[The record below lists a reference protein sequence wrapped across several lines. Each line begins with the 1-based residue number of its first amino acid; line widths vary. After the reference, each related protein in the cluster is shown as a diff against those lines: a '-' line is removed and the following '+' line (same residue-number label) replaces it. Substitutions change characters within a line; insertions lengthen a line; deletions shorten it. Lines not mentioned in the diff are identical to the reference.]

1 MAETA
6 ISNQNRYSLISL
18 VDELDARSGVLDEST
33 VRQLLTQADLDWN
46 EVAPYV
52 EPRADTYARRWV
64 VRRENY
70 EVLVLTWSPSQ
81 ASVAHD
87 HAGSICGL
95 KVVKGYLTEQLFE
108 KMPDGRVQKTTAT
121 RVGPQEISVDPGVV
135 IHSLTNSAT
144 NELLV
149 TVHIYS
155 PPLRDVRS
163 YVIAENLPPR
173 LFLRPAPPEARVIAI
188 IGGGFSGLMAMANL
202 IRFGNKATT
211 PLQIILIDRQTSIG
225 DGVAYR
231 TTNARHLLNVPAGRM
246 SAWPDMPEDF
256 VTFAQSKDP
265 SVGPDDFLPRKIY
278 GHYLR
283 KTVFDLAEAT
293 GEHLS
298 AEIMHDEVTH
308 LAPVSSSG
316 WNVKTARG
324 RCIQAD
330 LAILAVGHLPPNDPL
345 ANTWSGPRVRY
356 VTDPWASL
364 ALSAIEPDETVLL
377 IGSGLT
383 AVDAILT
390 LNRPDRIAPLIA
402 ISRRGLMPLPH
413 LRQQRAAA
421 GPSGLAE
428 ECLDPATPLSICRL
442 TSTLR
447 RHIEA
452 ATESGGG
459 WRQVI
464 DALRPI
470 IPRLWDRLDV
480 EERSRFLRHL
490 RPFWEIHRHRMA
502 PAVANTID
510 QLRREKTLEIVAG
523 SMIAATA
530 DADGI
535 DVTFSCRGLSVTRT
549 ERVSWVVNCTGPGAH
564 NRHRTH
570 PFLRTLLDAGTI
582 CNDELGLG
590 LLTDEFGRALDIG
603 LDAHPDLLVAGTLR
617 KATLWESTA
626 VSELR
631 QQAQAIARTALEVPC
646 RHQASPNSALRIVPD
661 RF

>member
-6 ISNQNRYSLISL
+6 ISNQNQYSLVSL
-18 VDELDARSGVLDEST
+18 VDELDARKGVLDEST
-33 VRQLLTQADLDWN
+33 VRQLLIQATLDWP

-52 EPRADTYARRWV
+52 EPRTDTYARHWV

-81 ASVAHD
+81 GSVAHD
-87 HAGSICGL
+87 HAGSLCGL
-95 KVVKGYLTEQLFE
+95 KVVKGHLTEQQYK
-108 KMPDGRVQKTTAT
+108 KMPDGRVQRTTAT
-121 RVGPQEISVDPGVV
+121 RIGPQEISIDPGLIV
-135 IHSLTNSAT
+135 HSLANSAL
-144 NELLV
+144 NEVLV

-155 PPLRDVRS
+155 PPLRDLRS

-173 LFLRPAPPEARVIAI
+173 LFLRPARPDARVIAI
-188 IGGGFSGLMAMANL
+188 VGGGFSGLMTLANL
-202 IRFGNKATT
+202 IRFGNEAAR
-211 PLQIILIDRQTSIG
+211 PLHVILIDRQTSIG

-231 TTNARHLLNVPAGRM
+231 TTNARHLLNVPARRM

-256 VTFAQSKDP
+256 VTFAQSNDP
-265 SVGPDDFLPRKIY
+265 LVGPDDFLPRKIY

-283 KTVFDLAEAT
+283 KTVSDFAEAT
-293 GEHLS
+293 REHLS
-298 AEIMHDEVTH
+298 AEVMHDEVTH
-308 LAPVSSSG
+308 LAPFSSSG
-316 WNVKTARG
+316 WSVKTASG
-324 RCIQAD
+324 RSIQAD

-364 ALSAIEPDETVLL
+364 ALSSIEPDEPVLL

-390 LNRPDRIAPLIA
+390 LNRPDRVAPLIA
-402 ISRRGLMPLPH
+402 ISRRGLIPLPH
-413 LRQQRAAA
+413 LRTQRAAA
-421 GPSGLAE
+421 VLSGFAD
-428 ECLDPATPLSICRL
+428 ECLNSATPMTICQLASI
-442 TSTLR
+442 LR
-447 RHIEA
+447 RHI
-452 ATESGGG
+452 ATASESGGD
-459 WRQVI
+459 WQQVI
-464 DALRPI
+464 DALRPM
-470 IPRLWDRLDV
+470 IPRLWGRLDV

-502 PAVANTID
+502 PAVANAID
-510 QLRREKTLEIVAG
+510 HLRREKTLEIVAG

-535 DVTFSCRGLSVTRT
+535 DVTFSRRGLSAPRT
-549 ERVSWVVNCTGPGAH
+549 ARVSWVVNCTGPGAH
-564 NRHRTH
+564 NRHGTH
-570 PFLRTLLDAGTI
+570 PFLRPLLDAGTI

-590 LLTDEFGRALDIG
+590 LLTDDSGRAIG
-603 LDAHPDLLVAGTLR
+603 VSKDARQDLLVAGTLR

-631 QQAQAIARTALEVPC
+631 QQAQTIAHTALDALS
-646 RHQASPNSALRIVPD
+646 RDQA
-661 RF
+661 

>member
-6 ISNQNRYSLISL
+6 ISNQNQYSLVSL
-18 VDELDARSGVLDEST
+18 VDELDARKGVLDEST
-33 VRQLLTQADLDWN
+33 VRQLLIQATLDWP

-52 EPRADTYARRWV
+52 EPRTDTYARHWV

-81 ASVAHD
+81 GSVAHD
-87 HAGSICGL
+87 HAGSLCGL
-95 KVVKGYLTEQLFE
+95 KVVKGHLTEQQYE
-108 KMPDGRVQKTTAT
+108 KMPDGRVQRTTAT
-121 RVGPQEISVDPGVV
+121 RIGPQEISIDPGLIV
-135 IHSLTNSAT
+135 HSLANSAL
-144 NELLV
+144 NEVLV

-155 PPLRDVRS
+155 PPLRDLRS

-173 LFLRPAPPEARVIAI
+173 LFLRPARPDARVIAI
-188 IGGGFSGLMAMANL
+188 VGGGFSGLMTLANL
-202 IRFGNKATT
+202 IRFGNEAAR
-211 PLQIILIDRQTSIG
+211 PLHVILIDRQTSIG

-231 TTNARHLLNVPAGRM
+231 TTNARHLLNVPARRM

-256 VTFAQSKDP
+256 VTFAQSNDP
-265 SVGPDDFLPRKIY
+265 LVGPDDFLPRKIY

-283 KTVFDLAEAT
+283 KTVSDFAEAT
-293 GEHLS
+293 REHLS
-298 AEIMHDEVTH
+298 AEVMHDEVTH
-308 LAPVSSSG
+308 LAPFSSSG
-316 WNVKTARG
+316 WSVKTASG
-324 RCIQAD
+324 RSIQAD

-364 ALSAIEPDETVLL
+364 ALSSIEPDEPVLL

-390 LNRPDRIAPLIA
+390 LNRPDRVAPLIA
-402 ISRRGLMPLPH
+402 ISRRGLIPLPH
-413 LRQQRAAA
+413 LRTQRAAA
-421 GPSGLAE
+421 VLSGFADEFLNS
-428 ECLDPATPLSICRL
+428 ATPMTICQLASI
-442 TSTLR
+442 LR
-447 RHIEA
+447 RHI
-452 ATESGGG
+452 ATASESGGD
-459 WRQVI
+459 WQQVI
-464 DALRPI
+464 DALRPM
-470 IPRLWDRLDV
+470 IPRLWGRLDV

-502 PAVANTID
+502 PAVANAID
-510 QLRREKTLEIVAG
+510 HLRREKTLEIVAG

-535 DVTFSCRGLSVTRT
+535 DVTFSRRGLSAPRT
-549 ERVSWVVNCTGPGAH
+549 ARVSWVVNCTGPGAH
-564 NRHRTH
+564 NRHGTH
-570 PFLRTLLDAGTI
+570 PFLRPLLDAGTI

-590 LLTDEFGRALDIG
+590 LLTDDSGRAIG
-603 LDAHPDLLVAGTLR
+603 VSKDARQDLLVAGTLR

-631 QQAQAIARTALEVPC
+631 QQAQTIAHTALDALS
-646 RHQASPNSALRIVPD
+646 RDQA
-661 RF
+661 